1 LQIPQFAM
9 TKSNDFSPEAKVRH
23 GAPAESPHCREAV
36 LTPSLDAT
44 GSPEREPGTDLP
56 ALLAAARPRLYAV
69 ALRMMRNHDD
79 AEDVVQDAMLKAW
92 RSYGRFEGR
101 AAFSTWLHR
110 ICVNAALDRLRS
122 RHPEREAAL
131 ATAGT
136 EASEERRPVEVTA
149 PETPEALVGGAQ
161 LGRRVHR
168 VLGALSPVHREAL
181 ALRELDGESYES
193 IAQIVKCPIGTV
205 MSRLHHA
212 RHRFAQE
219 ISENFSDLLPQA
231 A

>member
-1 LQIPQFAM
+1 M
-9 TKSNDFSPEAKVRH
+9 TKANDFSSKTKVRH
-23 GAPAESPHCREAV
+23 GAP
-36 LTPSLDAT
+36 T
-44 GSPEREPGTDLP
+44 GSPHLSEAILTPTPDQAASTEEPGES
-56 ALLAAARPRLYAV
+56 LAVMLATARPRMYAV

-92 RSYGRFEGR
+92 RNYGRFEGR

-122 RHPEREAAL
+122 RHPERDAAL
-131 ATAGT
+131 AG
-136 EASEERRPVEVTA
+136 ASADADDEHRPVEVTA

-161 LGRRVHR
+161 IGRRVHS
-168 VLGALSPVHREAL
+168 VLRALSPVHREAL

-193 IAQIVKCPIGTV
+193 IAKLVKCPIGTV

>member
-1 LQIPQFAM
+1 M
-9 TKSNDFSPEAKVRH
+9 TKANDFSSETKVRH
-23 GAPAESPHCREAV
+23 GVPAEPPHPSEAI
-36 LTPSLDAT
+36 LTPTPDQEARAEEQGESLTVMLAT
-44 GSPEREPGTDLP
+44 
-56 ALLAAARPRLYAV
+56 ARPRMYAV
-69 ALRMMRNHDD
+69 ALRMMRHHDD

-92 RSYGRFEGR
+92 RNYARFEGR

-122 RHPEREAAL
+122 RHPERDAAL
-131 ATAGT
+131 ASSGADGGD
-136 EASEERRPVEVTA
+136 EPRPVEVTT

-161 LGRRVHR
+161 IGRRVHS

-193 IAQIVKCPIGTV
+193 IAKLVKCPIGTV

>member
-1 LQIPQFAM
+1 M
-9 TKSNDFSPEAKVRH
+9 TKANDFSSKTKVRH
-23 GAPAESPHCREAV
+23 GAPAESPHLSEAI
-36 LTPSLDAT
+36 LTPAPDQAASA
-44 GSPEREPGTDLP
+44 EEPGES
-56 ALLAAARPRLYAV
+56 LAVMLATARPRMYAV

-92 RSYGRFEGR
+92 RNYARFQGR

-122 RHPEREAAL
+122 RHPERDAAL
-131 ATAGT
+131 ATAGA
-136 EASEERRPVEVTA
+136 EAGDDHRPVEVSA

-193 IAQIVKCPIGTV
+193 IAKLVKCPIGTV

>member
-1 LQIPQFAM
+1 M
-9 TKSNDFSPEAKVRH
+9 TKANDFSSETKVRH
-23 GAPAESPHCREAV
+23 GAPAEPPHRSEAI
-36 LTPSLDAT
+36 LTPTPDQEAPGEELAVMLAT
-44 GSPEREPGTDLP
+44 
-56 ALLAAARPRLYAV
+56 ARPRMYAV

-92 RSYGRFEGR
+92 RNYARFEGR

-122 RHPEREAAL
+122 RHPERDAAL
-131 ATAGT
+131 ASAGADAGD
-136 EASEERRPVEVTA
+136 EHRPVEVTT

-161 LGRRVHR
+161 IGRRVHS

-193 IAQIVKCPIGTV
+193 IAKLVKCPIGTV

>member
-1 LQIPQFAM
+1 M
-9 TKSNDFSPEAKVRH
+9 TKSKDSGPEAKVRH
-23 GAPAESPHCREAV
+23 GAQAESPHGSEAI
-36 LTPSLDAT
+36 LTPTPTQDDSGAPDNVAENL
-44 GSPEREPGTDLP
+44 GSM
-56 ALLAAARPRLYAV
+56 LAGARPRMYAV

-92 RSYGRFEGR
+92 RSFSRFEGR

-122 RHPEREAAL
+122 RHPERDAAL
-131 ATAGT
+131 VTAGT
-136 EASEERRPVEVTA
+136 DTSDDQRPVEAST
-149 PETPEALVGGAQ
+149 PETPEAIVGGAQ
-161 LGRRVHR
+161 IGRRVHS
-168 VLGALSPVHREAL
+168 VLGVLSPVHREAL

-219 ISENFSDLLPQA
+219 ISQNFSDLLPQA